1 MDAALVAR
9 ARVALRDFTLDA
21 DVAVG
26 AAETVAIAGL
36 SGAGKTTL
44 LRAIAGLV
52 RPDDGLIRLGEET
65 WFDGERGVFVPVE
78 RRSVGVVFQDF
89 ALFGHLDARANVAFP
104 LEAAGVGRRERRRR
118 ADELLERLGIAG
130 VARAKPARLS
140 GGERQRVA
148 IGRALARDPRVLLLD
163 EPLSSLDPATRAQVT
178 GELRD
183 LISKLART
191 TIIVTHA
198 YEDAAAL
205 ADRIAVIERG
215 RIVQTAA
222 ADVLLAA
229 PATPF
234 VAEFAGTNF
243 LTGIAAPGPDGLTE
257 VTLAGGSLLAV
268 QPASGPVAVT
278 IPPWAIVVGSD
289 GGSARNALT
298 GTITRIT
305 PMGSRVRVTTSTP
318 APVTAEITRAAARE
332 LDLRTGSAITLRFK
346 AAECRV
352 APYEPPADDAPR
364 PPAST

>member
-1 MDAALVAR
+1 MDPALVAR

-21 DVAVG
+21 AVEVG
-26 AAETVAIAGL
+26 STETMAVAGL

-44 LRAIAGLV
+44 LRAIAGLL
-52 RPDDGLIRLGEET
+52 RPDDGVIRFGDET
-65 WFDGERGVFVPVE
+65 WFDAATGVFVPVE
-78 RRSVGVVFQDF
+78 RRSVGVVFQHF

-104 LEAAGVGRRERRRR
+104 LEAAGVGRRERRQR
-118 ADELLERLGIAG
+118 ADQLLDRLGIAPL
-130 VARAKPARLS
+130 ARAKPASLS

-148 IGRALARDPRVLLLD
+148 IARALARNPGVLLLD
-163 EPLSSLDPATRAQVT
+163 EPLSNLDPATRAQVT
-178 GELRD
+178 GELRE
-183 LISKLART
+183 LIAGIART
-191 TIIVTHA
+191 TVIVTHA

-205 ADRIAVIERG
+205 AERIAVMERG
-215 RIVQTAA
+215 RIVQTAT

-243 LTGIAAPGPDGLTE
+243 LTGVAGPGPDGLTE

-268 QPASGPVAVT
+268 EPASGPVSVT
-278 IPPWAIVVGSD
+278 IPPWAIVIGSD

-346 AAECRV
+346 AAECRIV
-352 APYEPPADDAPR
+352 PYEPHAPAGP
-364 PPAST
+364 